1 LFVAVGS
8 KIMTSED
15 GLTWTVRATATL
27 KDIAYGNGVFV
38 AVTPV
43 GNGINHV
50 WRSDNGTSWTTV
62 SHPSIGTS
70 PTYVHRIRFG
80 NGVFLFGSSTRFLTT
95 SNGSTFSTA
104 TNWLTLG
111 SGQWRGLGFGEGR
124 FVAVGDTSN
133 GGASR
138 TIGSTDTPDTA
149 APLLIQQVPSDGATD
164 VDDTS
169 NISLTFSENVVP
181 GPGQQL
187 VIKKVSDN
195 STVASIEVSSSQVT
209 ISGAVV
215 TINPTLAPIELPAA
229 TALYVLIDRG
239 AFTDIAGNGFA
250 GISSSSSYR
259 FTTAVDVTPP
269 APPTTPDLFETADT
283 GFSNSDN
290 IITSTVNPN
299 FRFRGTERGGIITVT
314 ASRTGVS
321 DRTCTRPGDTQN
333 DGCIMAA
340 LTQGTWTVVTSHTD
354 VNGNTSAS
362 SAALTVVVDGT
373 APSLTSVSPA
383 RDAASVAV
391 DANIQLTYN
400 EDVYAATGNVIVKS
414 GGSTC
419 PTTDQT
425 ISVSSAAVTAAGG
438 TVTVNPPNNFAHS
451 SVQCLSFAAGVIK
464 DIAGNN
470 APLHDPTASG
480 GVRFTT
486 SAPDVTSPSATISS
500 PASPASSRTL
510 VYAVVFDETVNGVAA
525 SDFQN
530 LGTATCTFSV
540 NQSSGTTISLTA
552 TCTSD
557 GTIIVR
563 LGANS
568 VSDAAS
574 NTGPAGAVTA
584 STVTIDSPVNTTSTS
599 STTTVASAGLPL
611 TTTPVVTP
619 TTVATGQ
626 GQIAVV
632 SSTTS
637 TTSPPRTGAV
647 SVSTS
652 STPVASSST
661 VPATSSTVP
670 QLSSIDLPRTEV
682 GGSGLLLG
690 GKEVEAVIVRE
701 NNRLV
706 ITAGPLVVRIWAVA
720 ADGSRLSLDDDG
732 RLRVNEGDSVTVN
745 ASGFTSDSK
754 AEVRLYSTPILLG
767 RTNIDGEGE
776 LVGSYE
782 IPKGVENG
790 NHNVVLVGERN
801 GEDVVMSLSIV
812 LGNESNSRA
821 LTVVVVFVL
830 LLAVTGAL
838 LIPAIVRRRREEV
851 EA

>member
-1 LFVAVGS
+1 
-8 KIMTSED
+8 
-15 GLTWTVRATATL
+15 
-27 KDIAYGNGVFV
+27 
-38 AVTPV
+38 
-43 GNGINHV
+43 
-50 WRSDNGTSWTTV
+50 
-62 SHPSIGTS
+62 
-70 PTYVHRIRFG
+70 
-80 NGVFLFGSSTRFLTT
+80 
-95 SNGSTFSTA
+95 
-104 TNWLTLG
+104 
-111 SGQWRGLGFGEGR
+111 
-124 FVAVGDTSN
+124 
-133 GGASR
+133 
-138 TIGSTDTPDTA
+138 
-149 APLLIQQVPSDGATD
+149 
-164 VDDTS
+164 
-169 NISLTFSENVVP
+169 
-181 GPGQQL
+181 
-187 VIKKVSDN
+187 VSDN

-250 GISSSSSYR
+250 GISSSSGFR

-290 IITSTVNPN
+290 IITTTVNPN

-354 VNGNTSAS
+354 VNGNTSAN

-373 APSLTSVSPA
+373 APSLTSISPA
-383 RDAASVAV
+383 RDAVSVAV

-400 EDVYAATGNVIVKS
+400 EDVYGATGNVIVKS

-425 ISVSSAAVTAAGG
+425 ISVSSAAVTASGD

-486 SAPDVTSPSATISS
+486 SAPDVTSPSASISS

-510 VYAVVFDETVNGVAA
+510 VYAVVFDETVNGVAP

-530 LGTATCTFSV
+530 LGSATCTFSV
-540 NQSSGTTISLTA
+540 NQSSGTSVSLTA

-557 GTIIVR
+557 GTVIVR

-574 NTGPAGAVTA
+574 NTGPTSAVTA
-584 STVTIDSPVNTTSTS
+584 STVTIDTPVNTTSTS
-599 STTTVASAGLPL
+599 PSTTVAPSVAPAS
-611 TTTPVVTP
+611 TPPVGSP

-626 GQIAVV
+626 GRIAVV

-637 TTSPPRTGAV
+637 TSVPRAGAA
-647 SVSTS
+647 SASTS
-652 STPVASSST
+652 STSVVLPSSS
-661 VPATSSTVP
+661 VPATPSTVP
-670 QLSSIDLPRTEV
+670 QLSSIDLPRIEV

-690 GKEVEAVIVRE
+690 GKEIEAVIVRE
-701 NNRLV
+701 NNRLI
-706 ITAGPLVVRIWAVA
+706 ITAGPLLVRIWAVA
-720 ADGSRLSLDDDG
+720 ADGSRLSLDGEG

-745 ASGFTSDSK
+745 ASGFTSNSK

-782 IPKGVENG
+782 IPEGVENG
-790 NHNVVLVGERN
+790 NHDVVLVGERN
-801 GEDVVMSLSIV
+801 GEDVVMSLSV
-812 LGNESNSRA
+812 ALGNESSSRT

-830 LLAVTGAL
+830 LLAAVGAL
-838 LIPAIVRRRREEV
+838 LIPAIVRRRREEE

>member
-1 LFVAVGS
+1 
-8 KIMTSED
+8 
-15 GLTWTVRATATL
+15 
-27 KDIAYGNGVFV
+27 
-38 AVTPV
+38 
-43 GNGINHV
+43 
-50 WRSDNGTSWTTV
+50 
-62 SHPSIGTS
+62 
-70 PTYVHRIRFG
+70 
-80 NGVFLFGSSTRFLTT
+80 
-95 SNGSTFSTA
+95 
-104 TNWLTLG
+104 
-111 SGQWRGLGFGEGR
+111 LGFGEGR

-138 TIGSTDTPDTA
+138 TIGSTDTPDTT
-149 APLLIQQVPSDGATD
+149 APSLVQQVPGDGATD

-181 GPGQQL
+181 GPGQQI

-195 STVASIEVSSSQVT
+195 SIVSSIDASSSQVT

-229 TALYVLIDRG
+229 AALYVLIDRG

-269 APPTTPDLFETADT
+269 APPTAPDLYETADT

-299 FRFRGTERGGIITVT
+299 FRFQGAERGGIITVT

-321 DRTCTRPGDTQN
+321 DRTCTRPGDYLL

-354 VNGNTSAS
+354 VNGNTSAN

-425 ISVSSAAVTAAGG
+425 ISVSSAAVTASGG

-540 NQSSGTTISLTA
+540 NQSSGTTVSLTA

-557 GTIIVR
+557 GTVIVR

-574 NTGPAGAVTA
+574 NTGPASAVTA
-584 STVTIDSPVNTTSTS
+584 STVTIDTPMNTTSTS

-611 TTTPVVTP
+611 TTTPVVSP

-720 ADGSRLSLDDDG
+720 ADGSRLSLDDEG

-801 GEDVVMSLSIV
+801 GEDVVMSLSVV
-812 LGNESNSRA
+812 LGNEANSRA

-851 EA
+851 EV

>member
-1 LFVAVGS
+1 
-8 KIMTSED
+8 
-15 GLTWTVRATATL
+15 
-27 KDIAYGNGVFV
+27 
-38 AVTPV
+38 
-43 GNGINHV
+43 
-50 WRSDNGTSWTTV
+50 
-62 SHPSIGTS
+62 
-70 PTYVHRIRFG
+70 
-80 NGVFLFGSSTRFLTT
+80 
-95 SNGSTFSTA
+95 
-104 TNWLTLG
+104 
-111 SGQWRGLGFGEGR
+111 LGFGEGR

-138 TIGSTDTPDTA
+138 TIGSTDTPDTT
-149 APLLIQQVPSDGATD
+149 APSLVQQVPSDGATD

-169 NISLTFSENVVP
+169 NISLRFSESVVP
-181 GPGQQL
+181 GAGQQL

-195 STVASIEVSSSQVT
+195 SIVSSIDASSSQVT

-215 TINPTLAPIELPAA
+215 TINPTLAPFELPAA
-229 TALYVLIDRG
+229 TEMYVLIDRG

-269 APPTTPDLFETADT
+269 APPTAPDLYETADT

-299 FRFRGTERGGIITVT
+299 FRFQGAERGGIITVT

-321 DRTCTRPGDTQN
+321 DRTCTRPGDYLL

-354 VNGNTSAS
+354 VNGNTSAN

-425 ISVSSAAVTAAGG
+425 ISVSSAAVTASGG

-540 NQSSGTTISLTA
+540 NQSSGTTVSLTA

-557 GTIIVR
+557 GTVIVR

-568 VSDAAS
+568 VSDVSS

-584 STVTIDSPVNTTSTS
+584 STVTIDTPVNTTSTS

-611 TTTPVVTP
+611 TTTPVVSP

-745 ASGFTSDSK
+745 ASGFTFDSK

-812 LGNESNSRA
+812 LGNESGSRA
-821 LTVVVVFVL
+821 LTVAVVFVL

>member
-1 LFVAVGS
+1 
-8 KIMTSED
+8 
-15 GLTWTVRATATL
+15 
-27 KDIAYGNGVFV
+27 
-38 AVTPV
+38 
-43 GNGINHV
+43 
-50 WRSDNGTSWTTV
+50 
-62 SHPSIGTS
+62 
-70 PTYVHRIRFG
+70 
-80 NGVFLFGSSTRFLTT
+80 
-95 SNGSTFSTA
+95 
-104 TNWLTLG
+104 
-111 SGQWRGLGFGEGR
+111 LGFGEGR

-340 LTQGTWTVVTSHTD
+340 LTQRTWTVVTSHTD